1 MNSGWEDAVGKG
13 EEEGEG
19 QAKDT
24 CAASAKFLIKIFV
37 LSLCVLN

>member
-1 MNSGWEDAVGKG
+1 MNSGWVDEVGKV
-13 EEEGEG
+13 EGEG